1 VVLRAEDQGAPADA
15 CPAGDI
21 QFLTVVNS
29 RQAEPIGQRYCLGGW
44 YLEHAPPVGDG
55 AMAQ

>member
-1 VVLRAEDQGAPADA
+1 MLRTEDQGAPADA

-29 RQAEPIGQRYCLGGW
+29 GQAEPIGQRYRPGGW
-44 YLEHAPPVGDG
+44 YLEHAPSVGDG